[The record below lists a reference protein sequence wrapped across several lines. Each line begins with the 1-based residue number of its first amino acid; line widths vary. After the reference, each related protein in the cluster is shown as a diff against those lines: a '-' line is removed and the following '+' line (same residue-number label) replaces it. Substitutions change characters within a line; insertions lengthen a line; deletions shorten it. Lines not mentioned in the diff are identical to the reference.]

1 MFCFN
6 LAFYVALTYTNETQ
20 LRSTILNKKEK
31 LKKNQ
36 SQLEAKTKYDDLLQ
50 KMISEKENEK
60 VSIDAENE
68 EKEENREIKL
78 LEEEERLKSEM
89 MNFEKQ
95 IEKQE
100 ENDLIMFDQTK
111 DDSGLSETM
120 TIASNETGKKERA
133 KSVIKY

>member
-1 MFCFN
+1 
-6 LAFYVALTYTNETQ
+6 

-50 KMISEKENEK
+50 KMISEKETETEK

-95 IEKQE
+95 IDKQE

-111 DDSGLSETM
+111 DDSELSETM
-120 TIASNETGKKERA
+120 TIATNETGKKERA
-133 KSVIKY
+133 KSVI

>member
-1 MFCFN
+1 
-6 LAFYVALTYTNETQ
+6 

-50 KMISEKENEK
+50 KMISEKETETEK

-95 IEKQE
+95 IDKQE

-111 DDSGLSETM
+111 DDLGLSETM

-133 KSVIKY
+133 KNVIKY

>member
-50 KMISEKENEK
+50 KMISEKETETEK

-95 IEKQE
+95 IDKQE

-111 DDSGLSETM
+111 DDSELSETM

-133 KSVIKY
+133 KSVI